1 MQINNEV
8 GRMTDSS
15 EIVLYQP
22 DDAVKLEV
30 RLEDETVWLNRNQ
43 MAALFGRD
51 VKTIGKHIANA
62 LAEELA
68 EIPTVANFATVQIE
82 GGREVKRNVEYYNLD
97 MILSVGYRVKSQ
109 QGVLFRQ
116 WANRVLKDYLLKGY
130 AINQRLTK
138 IENQLESQ
146 QNLLAQHSEKIDFF
160 VRTALPPVEGIFYDG
175 NMLEPFGFVNGL
187 IRSAKQRIV
196 LIDNYVDE
204 TILLRLA
211 ERGRGV
217 KARICTQQTSP
228 SFNVALQQHNQQYEP
243 VELTV
248 FTKSHDRFLIIDN
261 AVYHIGASIKDLGKR
276 WFAFCKMQVSGS
288 EILER
293 LN

>member
-1 MQINNEV
+1 
-8 GRMTDSS
+8 MTDSS

-160 VRTALPPVEGIFYDG
+160 VRTALPPVEGILYDG

-261 AVYHIGASIKDLGKR
+261 DVYHIGASIKDLGKR

-288 EILER
+288 EILGK

>member
-1 MQINNEV
+1 
-8 GRMTDSS
+8 MTDSS

-130 AINQRLTK
+130 AINQR
-138 IENQLESQ
+138 S
-146 QNLLAQHSEKIDFF
+146 
-160 VRTALPPVEGIFYDG
+160 
-175 NMLEPFGFVNGL
+175 
-187 IRSAKQRIV
+187 
-196 LIDNYVDE
+196 
-204 TILLRLA
+204 
-211 ERGRGV
+211 
-217 KARICTQQTSP
+217 
-228 SFNVALQQHNQQYEP
+228 
-243 VELTV
+243 V

-261 AVYHIGASIKDLGKR
+261 DVYHIGASIKDLGKR

-288 EILER
+288 EILGR